1 MIKHSWLS
9 ILGSLLLAT
18 VVWISVTLSNSY
30 TARFTVPLVVANLP
44 SDLAIASPLPS
55 TIEVLL
61 EGSGW
66 QLLLLRA
73 NGRLSFELPGNRLRS
88 DRLLVLGRY
97 LSEALALPPGM
108 MALQT
113 FPETLSVTIDEYE
126 QKKVPI
132 RAVFSTLRFK
142 PDYGLEGEPLL
153 FPDSILLMGAG
164 KVLRGIA
171 SWPTA
176 PVSFTDLAASV
187 SEEVPLMDSLPG
199 IVRFRRDPVML
210 RIPVGQLADMA
221 FEGVPVVVSETP
233 RDQQV
238 LLAHPSV
245 TVFVRGS
252 VNRVAALT
260 SDQFGA
266 SVDFR
271 ALLAD
276 TTGAIVPVVTLPD
289 GVTLLK
295 VEPPRIRYTIRQ

>member
-30 TARFTVPLVVANLP
+30 TARFTAPLQVVNLP
-44 SDLAIASPLPS
+44 SDLAIASPLPP

-66 QLLLLRA
+66 QLLLLRM
-73 NGRLSFELPGNRLRS
+73 NGRLVFELPGNRLRS
-88 DRLLVLGRY
+88 DRLLVFGRY
-97 LSEALALPPGM
+97 LSEALKLPAGM
-108 MALQT
+108 LALQT
-113 FPETLSVTIDEYE
+113 FPETIALTMDQYE

-132 RAVFSTLRFK
+132 RAVFASLTFK
-142 PDYGLEGEPLL
+142 PDYGLEGTPML
-153 FPDSILLMGAG
+153 FPDSVLLMGAE
-164 KVLRGIA
+164 KVLRGIH

-176 PVSFTDLAASV
+176 PASFTDLAV
-187 SEEVPLMDSLPG
+187 PISEEVPLLDSLPG
-199 IVRFRRDPVML
+199 IVRFRRDPVTL

-233 RDQQV
+233 HDRQV

-245 TVFVRGS
+245 TIFVRGS

-260 SDQFGA
+260 ADQFGA

-276 TTGAIVPVVTLPD
+276 SSGAITPTVTLPE
-289 GVTLLK
+289 GVALLK
-295 VEPPRIRYTIRQ
+295 IDPPRIRYTIRQ